1 LPQPIHGYRCAQPI
15 LQFPGDIERGIMGAV
30 QGSPPNYIVTC
41 HVQFESIDTFL
52 AAWLGMATRSAVT
65 CPTTPTCN
73 P

>member
-1 LPQPIHGYRCAQPI
+1 
-15 LQFPGDIERGIMGAV
+15 MGAV

-65 CPTTPTCN
+65 CPTTPICN